1 VHAPSITVTG
11 NVGTTPVLREVS
23 GASVTSFRI
32 ANTPRRLD
40 KTTGAWNDL
49 PTTWFGVS
57 VWRTTAENVV
67 QSVKQGDR
75 VVVTG
80 RLVTRTWTTPEGE
93 PRSGLDIEATH
104 IGLDLGRAPAQVVKA
119 PPLQLTSDP
128 GEQVSGLPDPDLHDE
143 LDDLLEGGRS
153 PALTGGRAVGRRR
166 ARQPAA
172 GQTPGRWSFSRPSA
186 RPGTGGGSWAPAPP
200 ASPGRPR

>member
-1 VHAPSITVTG
+1 MHAPSITVTG
-11 NVGTTPVLREVS
+11 NVAATPGLRQVA

-57 VWRTTAENVV
+57 CWRGTAENVV
-67 QSVKQGDR
+67 ASLKQGDR

-80 RLVTRTWTTPEGE
+80 RLVTRTWTTSDGE
-93 PRSGLDIEATH
+93 PRSGLDIEAVH
-104 IGLDLGRAPAQVVKA
+104 IGLDLSRAPAQVVKT

-128 GEQVSGLPDPDLHDE
+128 GEQVNGLPADELLDE
-143 LDDLLEGGRS
+143 LDDLLEAEREPS
-153 PALTGGRAVGRRR
+153 L
-166 ARQPAA
+166 
-172 GQTPGRWSFSRPSA
+172 PG
-186 RPGTGGGSWAPAPP
+186 
-200 ASPGRPR
+200 